1 MSGLV
6 PPAVLAMTRQ
16 LLGAQL
22 HATCTITPVV
32 DASGAQTWP
41 AGGAVEVRCMKG
53 NPGSDGGEDLMYEE
67 VPASRFW
74 VPVGTVVHPGDRITW
89 DGEPGRVYQIV
100 GLPGLHADELLR
112 PVDCIEVR
120 RPREAV

>member
-1 MSGLV
+1 MI
-6 PPAVLAMTRQ
+6 PAHMLHHARAIIARQ
-16 LLGAQL
+16 LR
-22 HATCTITPVV
+22 ATCTITPVV
-32 DASGAQTWP
+32 DADGAQTWP
-41 AGGAVEVRCMKG
+41 AGGAVTVACMKG

-74 VPVGTVVHPGDRITW
+74 VPVGTVIAPGYRLTW
-89 DGEPGRVYQIV
+89 DGEPGRIYQIV

>member
-1 MSGLV
+1 MSGLI

-16 LLGAQL
+16 LVNAQL
-22 HATCTITPVV
+22 HARCTITPVV
-32 DASGAQTWP
+32 DANGVQTWP
-41 AGGAVEVRCMKG
+41 AGSAFEVRCMKG
-53 NPGSDGGEDLMYEE
+53 NPGRNSDADLLYED

-89 DGEPGRVYQIV
+89 DGEPGRSYQIA

-120 RPREAV
+120 SPREAV